1 LSSERILENISEKI
15 QKIVPVDANIST
27 IEFEG
32 PEIAIYSKN
41 PGVLV
46 DDSGLISQIA
56 RTIRKRVVIRSD
68 PSIRLDEEVV
78 RKRIPE
84 IIGSIVNLGDIDFDQ
99 SMGEV
104 IIHVD
109 KPGKLKSKDVSYL
122 KQITRETLWR
132 PKIYRIPPIQSQII
146 RSVRNVLSTDAASRR
161 EALLKIG
168 KIVHRETLLPEPIV
182 RITALGGY
190 QEVGRSS
197 TLLQTGDASIL
208 IDCGVSVGS
217 AQASKMLPRFD
228 LPEFEISELDAVI
241 ISHAHLDHCGFVPF
255 LIKYGYEGPIYTTEP
270 TQHLMTMLQIDYLDI
285 AEKEGKLHPYSKND
299 IRQAIVQTI
308 TIGYGEVT
316 DVAPGVRLT
325 FHNAGHIVGS
335 AIVHLH
341 VGNGRYNLAFA
352 HDFKFAN
359 SRLLDRATYKFPRLE
374 TMIMESTYGNPK
386 DITPSRQKSEADL
399 ANIINETFERGGK
412 VLIPVLA
419 VGRAQ
424 ELQLVIENLITNEK
438 IPKVPVYLD
447 GMIKEATAVTTS
459 HPEFL
464 SRNLRDRIFVKDD
477 NPFLSDSF
485 VSVTSSEERDTL
497 LMGEKCIIMA
507 TSGMLVGGSSVYYFE
522 KLAED
527 ENNSLIFVSYQGKG
541 TLGRKVSEGT
551 KEVVLRDE
559 NEKAYAFQINIQIHQ
574 ISGFT
579 GHSDRRE
586 LIEFAKRLSPRP
598 KQYLL
603 VHGEASKCVNLANS
617 IAKIVKREALA
628 PPIGT
633 TTRLY

>member
-1 LSSERILENISEKI
+1 MSSERILENISEKI

>member
-1 LSSERILENISEKI
+1 
-15 QKIVPVDANIST
+15 ANIST

>member
-1 LSSERILENISEKI
+1 MSSERILENISEKI
-15 QKIVPVDANIST
+15 QKIVPADANIST

-84 IIGSIVNLGDIDFDQ
+84 IIGSIVTLGDIDFDE

-255 LIKYGYEGPIYTTEP
+255 LVKYGYEGPIYTTEP

-485 VSVTSSEERDTL
+485 ISVTSSEERDTL

-541 TLGRKVSEGT
+541 TLGRKVLEGT

>member
-1 LSSERILENISEKI
+1 
-15 QKIVPVDANIST
+15 
-27 IEFEG
+27 
-32 PEIAIYSKN
+32 
-41 PGVLV
+41 
-46 DDSGLISQIA
+46 
-56 RTIRKRVVIRSD
+56 
-68 PSIRLDEEVV
+68 
-78 RKRIPE
+78 
-84 IIGSIVNLGDIDFDQ
+84 
-99 SMGEV
+99 
-104 IIHVD
+104 
-109 KPGKLKSKDVSYL
+109 
-122 KQITRETLWR
+122 
-132 PKIYRIPPIQSQII
+132 
-146 RSVRNVLSTDAASRR
+146 LSTDAASRR

-228 LPEFEISELDAVI
+228 LPEFEISELDAII